1 MAVDNSIEL
10 KPGQI
15 NQGTEIMM
23 RSLEHELHALKSAG
37 ENFYTP
43 KTGVSRA
50 NVDNGEAF
58 LVVTNNN

>member
-1 MAVDNSIEL
+1 
-10 KPGQI
+10 
-15 NQGTEIMM
+15 MM